1 MNGISTFP
9 KKWLFKFDGL
19 NLLVDISRYRN
30 TLGFNNSVS
39 FSGNPFF
46 GENSFTIK
54 YGHQFKLT
62 QETVTDPCILGHSL
76 QLPTDLVTFTEEI
89 LNGKLHFLCSVRV
102 KIGKNR
108 SLKQPSI
115 TYKHIKD

>member
-46 GENSFTIK
+46 EKIVSPSNMDK
-54 YGHQFKLT
+54 
-62 QETVTDPCILGHSL
+62 
-76 QLPTDLVTFTEEI
+76 DL
-89 LNGKLHFLCSVRV
+89 N
-102 KIGKNR
+102 
-108 SLKQPSI
+108 
-115 TYKHIKD
+115 